1 RDLRL
6 RRRRRFVRVGIDLRV
21 ADRPRRPMGGRMRR
35 GAWRAGDDD
44 PRRHEHGDPGGRRTR
59 DERWNRTGDTMTRE
73 AVVGRMIEV
82 GIVPVLRA
90 QSPDEA
96 IAVADAIAAGGI
108 DVLEITMTVPGAV
121 QVIAQVVKRYGDRVL
136 VGAGTVLDAKA
147 ASECL

>member
-1 RDLRL
+1 
-6 RRRRRFVRVGIDLRV
+6 
-21 ADRPRRPMGGRMRR
+21 M
-35 GAWRAGDDD
+35 
-44 PRRHEHGDPGGRRTR
+44 
-59 DERWNRTGDTMTRE
+59 
-73 AVVGRMIEV
+73 VGRMIEV

-147 ASECL
+147 ASECLAAGASSTVPAPTSTRSP